1 MYKLFIFTLLL
12 SANLFANDLKTL
24 QYETSIKSVQSIQ
37 QDAIIYGSG
46 ERNVYVFIDPWC
58 RYSRKFIAMVT
69 NNHTMLTKYKYHLY
83 LYEIPRLHSQNAIAA
98 VYRAKKPL
106 ETLLK
111 IMIEDDKTT
120 SPLTSKVEAK
130 ISAIKTVA
138 QQLKVNKRPFL
149 IIEK

>member
-1 MYKLFIFTLLL
+1 MYKLFIFALLL
-12 SANLFANDLKTL
+12 GTSLLANDLKTL

-46 ERNVYVFIDPWC
+46 DRNVYVFIDPWC
-58 RYSRKFIAMVT
+58 RYSRKFISMVT

-83 LYEIPRLHSQNAIAA
+83 LYGIPRLHSQNAIAA
-98 VYRAKKPL
+98 VYRAKRPL
-106 ETLLK
+106 KTLLK

-149 IIEK
+149 IIQK